1 MDNSIYF
8 DFSRTLSHN
17 KLFNWV
23 IGARG
28 VGKTF
33 NSLDLGVKR
42 YKKDKGQFIYLRR
55 FKDEIKKNKME
66 NIFLP
71 LEREGA
77 CEHVT
82 YNNGCFYLADDLNPC
97 GYAYA
102 LSSSEKSMALPNVSL
117 IIFDEF
123 LIEKGYKKYLPD
135 EVETFL
141 NFYETV
147 ARMRDVIVLFLSN
160 SVSFYNPY
168 FVYFDLTTPFNS
180 EFKKKGEHLVHLVNS
195 DAFKDV
201 KKQTRFYNI
210 IGDTRYAEYSVE
222 NKPLYDYN
230 KKQVG
235 RKTNKAVNLFNIK
248 TEQGV
253 FGFWAS
259 FSEQLFFISNDYSEK
274 GNIVT
279 YTLHTDVH
287 DNDDILL
294 KGNNYHMKLFK
305 EVFYNGLLYFE
316 STKIQMIFSDIVKK
330 F

>member
-1 MDNSIYF
+1 MANDNIFF
-8 DFSRTLSHN
+8 DADRTLSHN
-17 KLFNWV
+17 RLFNWV

-33 NSLDLGVKR
+33 NSLEYAIRR
-42 YKKDKGQFIYLRR
+42 YKKGKGQFIYLRR
-55 FKDEIKKNKME
+55 FKEEIKNTKME
-66 NIFLP
+66 KLFSP
-71 LEREGA
+71 LEREGVV
-77 CEHVT
+77 EHVD
-82 YNNGCFYLADDLNPC
+82 YNNGAFYLKEELEPC
-97 GYAYA
+97 GYAFG
-102 LSSSEKSMALPNVSL
+102 LSSTEKSMALPDVSL

-123 LIEKGYKKYLPD
+123 LIEKGYKRYLND

-147 ARMRDVIVLFLSN
+147 ARMRDVPVLFLSN
-160 SVSFYNPY
+160 AVSFYNPY

-180 EFKKKGEHLVHLVNS
+180 EFKKKGEHLVQLVKS
-195 DAFKDV
+195 EKYSEV
-201 KKQTRFYNI
+201 KKQTRFYDI

-230 KKQVG
+230 RKQVG
-235 RKTNKAVNLFNIK
+235 RKSNRAINLFNIK

-253 FGFWAS
+253 YGFWSDFAN
-259 FSEQLFFISNDYSEK
+259 QLFYISNDYDEK
-274 GNIVT
+274 IVT
-279 YTLHTDVH
+279 YSLHTSVH

-305 EVFYNGLLYFE
+305 DVFYKGLLYFE
-316 STKIQMIFSDIVKK
+316 SAKIQMVFSDIVKK

>member
-1 MDNSIYF
+1 MANDNIFF
-8 DFSRTLSHN
+8 DADRTLSHN
-17 KLFNWV
+17 RLFNWV

-33 NSLDLGVKR
+33 NSLEYAIRR
-42 YKKDKGQFIYLRR
+42 YKKGKGQFIYLRR
-55 FKDEIKKNKME
+55 FKEEIKNTKME
-66 NIFLP
+66 KLFSP
-71 LEREGA
+71 LEREGVV
-77 CEHVT
+77 EHVD
-82 YNNGCFYLADDLNPC
+82 YNNGAFYLKDELEPC
-97 GYAYA
+97 GYAFG
-102 LSSSEKSMALPNVSL
+102 LSSTEKSMALPDVSL

-123 LIEKGYKKYLPD
+123 LIEKGYKRYLND

-147 ARMRDVIVLFLSN
+147 ARMRDVPVLFLSN
-160 SVSFYNPY
+160 AVSFYNPY

-180 EFKKKGEHLVHLVNS
+180 EFKKKGEHLVQLVKS
-195 DAFKDV
+195 EKYTEV
-201 KKQTRFYNI
+201 KKQTRFYDI

-230 KKQVG
+230 RKQVG
-235 RKTNKAVNLFNIK
+235 RKSNKAINLFNIK

-253 FGFWAS
+253 YGFWSDFAN
-259 FSEQLFFISNDYSEK
+259 QLFYISNDYDEK
-274 GNIVT
+274 IVT
-279 YTLHTDVH
+279 YSLHTSVH

-305 EVFYNGLLYFE
+305 DVFYKGLLYFE
-316 STKIQMIFSDIVKK
+316 SAKIQMVFSDIVKK

>member
-1 MDNSIYF
+1 MANDNIFF
-8 DFSRTLSHN
+8 DADRTLSHN
-17 KLFNWV
+17 RLFNWV

-33 NSLDLGVKR
+33 NSLEYAIRR
-42 YKKDKGQFIYLRR
+42 YKKGKGQFIYLRR
-55 FKDEIKKNKME
+55 FKEEIKNTKME
-66 NIFLP
+66 KLFSP
-71 LEREGA
+71 LEREGVV
-77 CEHVT
+77 EHVD
-82 YNNGCFYLADDLNPC
+82 YNNGAFYLKDELEPC
-97 GYAYA
+97 GYAFG
-102 LSSSEKSMALPNVSL
+102 LSSTEKSMALPDVSL

-123 LIEKGYKKYLPD
+123 LIEKGYKRYLND

-147 ARMRDVIVLFLSN
+147 ARMRDVPVLFLSN
-160 SVSFYNPY
+160 AVSFYNPY

-180 EFKKKGEHLVHLVNS
+180 EFKKKGEHLVQLVKS
-195 DAFKDV
+195 EKYSEV
-201 KKQTRFYNI
+201 KKQTRFYDI

-230 KKQVG
+230 RKQVG
-235 RKTNKAVNLFNIK
+235 RKSNKAINLFNIK

-253 FGFWAS
+253 YGFWSDFAN
-259 FSEQLFFISNDYSEK
+259 QLFYISNDYDEK
-274 GNIVT
+274 IVT
-279 YTLHTDVH
+279 YSLHTSVH

-305 EVFYNGLLYFE
+305 DVFYKGLLYFE
-316 STKIQMIFSDIVKK
+316 SAKIQMVFSDIVKK

>member
-1 MDNSIYF
+1 MANNNIFF
-8 DFSRTLSHN
+8 DADRTLSHN
-17 KLFNWV
+17 RLFNWV

-33 NSLDLGVKR
+33 NSLEYAIRR
-42 YKKDKGQFIYLRR
+42 YKKGKGQFIYLRR
-55 FKDEIKKNKME
+55 FKEEIKNTKME
-66 NIFLP
+66 KLFSP
-71 LEREGA
+71 LEREGVV
-77 CEHVT
+77 EHVD
-82 YNNGCFYLADDLNPC
+82 YNNGAFYLKEELEPC
-97 GYAYA
+97 GYAFG
-102 LSSSEKSMALPNVSL
+102 LSSTEKSMALPDVSL

-123 LIEKGYKKYLPD
+123 LIEKGYKRYLND

-147 ARMRDVIVLFLSN
+147 ARMRDVPVLFLSN
-160 SVSFYNPY
+160 AVSFYNPY

-180 EFKKKGEHLVHLVNS
+180 EFKKKGEHLVQLVKS
-195 DAFKDV
+195 EKYSEV
-201 KKQTRFYNI
+201 KKQTRFYDI

-230 KKQVG
+230 RKQVG
-235 RKTNKAVNLFNIK
+235 RKSNKAINLFNIK

-253 FGFWAS
+253 YGFWSDFAN
-259 FSEQLFFISNDYSEK
+259 QLFYISNDYDEK
-274 GNIVT
+274 IVT
-279 YTLHTDVH
+279 YSLHTSVH

-305 EVFYNGLLYFE
+305 DVFYKGLLYFE
-316 STKIQMIFSDIVKK
+316 SAKIQMVFSDIVKK

>member
-1 MDNSIYF
+1 MANDNIFF
-8 DFSRTLSHN
+8 DADRTLSHN
-17 KLFNWV
+17 RLFNWV

-33 NSLDLGVKR
+33 NSLEYAIRR
-42 YKKDKGQFIYLRR
+42 YKKGKGQFIYLRR
-55 FKDEIKKNKME
+55 FKEEIKNTKME
-66 NIFLP
+66 KLFSP
-71 LEREGA
+71 LEREGVV
-77 CEHVT
+77 EHVD
-82 YNNGCFYLADDLNPC
+82 YNNGAFYLKEELEPC
-97 GYAYA
+97 GYAFG
-102 LSSSEKSMALPNVSL
+102 LSSTEKSMALPDVSL

-123 LIEKGYKKYLPD
+123 LIEKGYKRYLND

-147 ARMRDVIVLFLSN
+147 ARMRDVPVLFLSN
-160 SVSFYNPY
+160 AVSFYNPY

-180 EFKKKGEHLVHLVNS
+180 EFKKKGEHLVQLVKS
-195 DAFKDV
+195 EKYSEV
-201 KKQTRFYNI
+201 KKQTRFYDI

-230 KKQVG
+230 RKQVG
-235 RKTNKAVNLFNIK
+235 RKSNKAINLFNIK

-253 FGFWAS
+253 YGFWSDFAN
-259 FSEQLFFISNDYSEK
+259 QLFYISNDYDEK
-274 GNIVT
+274 IVT
-279 YTLHTDVH
+279 YSLHTSVH

-305 EVFYNGLLYFE
+305 DVFYKGLLYFE
-316 STKIQMIFSDIVKK
+316 SAKIQMVFSDIVKK